1 MPARLGGELGDP
13 VREARYLATCGIGMH
28 DAFLRRDQE
37 IPCGPEPSAAL
48 RLPPAIASSTLRT
61 KLRSCERRAL
71 LISVRRA
78 IWRTAL
84 RAEVVLGMAM
94 LVCGLPLAPGAF

>member
-1 MPARLGGELGDP
+1 
-13 VREARYLATCGIGMH
+13 
-28 DAFLRRDQE
+28 
-37 IPCGPEPSAAL
+37 
-48 RLPPAIASSTLRT
+48 
-61 KLRSCERRAL
+61 